1 MNDMSLLDRMFGKT
15 TGGRIEFEVEIRN
28 SLGLHARP
36 ASMIVQVASRFES
49 EILVIKDGKEINGK
63 SLMGVL
69 MLAAGKGS
77 RLKLVA
83 EGSDAQMAHDALREL
98 IEKRMFDEV

>member
-1 MNDMSLLDRMFGKT
+1 MSFLNRVSGKT
-15 TGGRIEFEVEIRN
+15 YGRVEFEVEIRN

-36 ASMIVQVASRFES
+36 ASMIVQAASQFECDIK
-49 EILVIKDGKEINGK
+49 ILKDGAEVNGK

-77 RLKLVA
+77 RLRIVA
-83 EGSDAQMAHDALREL
+83 DGSDSEKARESLHNL
-98 IEKRMFDEV
+98 IEIRKFDEN